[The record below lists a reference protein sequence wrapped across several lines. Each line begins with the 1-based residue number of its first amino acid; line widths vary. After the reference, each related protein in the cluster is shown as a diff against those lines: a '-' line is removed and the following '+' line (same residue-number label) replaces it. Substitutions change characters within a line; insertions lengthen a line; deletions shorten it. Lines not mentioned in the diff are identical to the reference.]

1 MSDKIGQDID
11 KMKLERVNVTNQVIA
26 YLKKNIEEG
35 AWQVGEKIPS
45 ENQLTKELG
54 VSRASVRTAIQ
65 YLVGIGVLESIH
77 GKGTYLL
84 DADADNWQS
93 REDMITAKD
102 CEDIEK
108 VLEFRQIVEPEACY
122 LAVLRNSQELIPVLE
137 GYLEEMRRNQGNKK
151 CFVSADM
158 EYHKAICKASG
169 NSLLAKTMT
178 RVFKETVRYHEQM
191 NDIFGYREGIQYHT
205 SLLSAIRAKDAVLAK
220 ELMYEHLQNGKDQL
234 HKN

>member
-1 MSDKIGQDID
+1 
-11 KMKLERVNVTNQVIA
+11 MKLERVNVTNQVIA

-35 AWQVGEKIPS
+35 AWKVGEKIPS

-65 YLVGIGVLESIH
+65 HLTGIGVLESVH

-84 DADADNWQS
+84 DADAESWQS

-122 LAVLRNSQELIPVLE
+122 LAVLRSRQELIPILE
-137 GYLEEMRRNQGNKK
+137 EHLEEMKRNQGNKRR
-151 CFVSADM
+151 FVSADM

-191 NDIFGYREGIQYHT
+191 NDIFGYREGIRYHT
-205 SLLSAIRAKDAVLAK
+205 SLLAAIRANDAVLAK

-234 HKN
+234 RKN